1 MVSVGALDRL
11 VGLSR
16 CGSVEELAL
25 VVGLNAGVS
34 RGKLLRLTGL
44 PGVALD
50 ELLSLGVFRRRV
62 SEVLALSRVSPG
74 VEAGVLDRLVG
85 VVGDPGSSF
94 GEFRAAA
101 DWLLGQGGLRRAER
115 SLEVGHE
122 HRVVVEF
129 RRAPDESLEGWEAPD
144 ALAGVSLEGPRS
156 EDRGG
161 IEDAEFVVVGEGE
174 SVGS

>member
-1 MVSVGALDRL
+1 MSGRLDVL

-16 CGSVEELAL
+16 CGSVDELAL

-34 RGKLLRLTGL
+34 RAKLLRLTGL
-44 PGVALD
+44 SGVALD
-50 ELLSLGVFRRRV
+50 ELLSLVGFRRRV

-74 VEAGVLDRLVG
+74 VEAGVLDRFVG
-85 VVGDPGSSF
+85 VVSDGGSSF

-129 RRAPDESLEGWEAPD
+129 RRAPDESLEGYEAPD
-144 ALAGVSLEGPRS
+144 ALAGVSLGGPRA
-156 EDRGG
+156 ELEEGV
-161 IEDAEFVVVGEGE
+161 EDAEFEVVGVGGE
-174 SVGS
+174 VGS